1 MRDSTPS
8 DASGGPQRPA
18 SPTGPAGTGPGAPSA
33 MAPPVAPAPPAPPRD
48 RSADPMHTAGAPGA
62 PAPRNRRHRNV
73 GWRSRDVLRT
83 AALVIAMYLV
93 LRLLWFAQALVFT
106 VFLGALFGLA
116 VSGGVD
122 RLHRWRIP
130 RGLAAALIVFGSI
143 GLLGGLGAWM
153 APTLRAQSR
162 ELRVKLPQAVD
173 NIERWVERR
182 QGGVLGALFQAGD
195 ATADATRQ
203 AAGAATGG
211 DAEGETAQA
220 GADTAT
226 AARQP
231 APADTGARAAA
242 DSAPR
247 PADAAEQPRPA
258 ANGEGEASAGGGG
271 LRQRVL
277 DQASGAGRHLFGFF
291 TSTLAAITGFILV
304 MFLAIYI
311 AADPRVYHD
320 GLMHLFPH
328 GARRRAGEV
337 LTAIATVLRKWLVA
351 QLIAM
356 LVIGTVTT
364 IALLVLRVEAALPLG
379 ILAGLLE
386 FIPTVGPLLSA
397 VPAVAM
403 GFVDSP
409 QKALTIA
416 IVYGVIQ
423 LLENHLLIPILMKE
437 GVDIPPAVTIL
448 AQALMAMVFGFL
460 GLLVAV
466 PMTAAAMVAVKM
478 LYVQDVVG
486 DDMKVLD
493 SDDDDDDD

>member
-1 MRDSTPS
+1 MNPAPDAPREPLRPAAPPL
-8 DASGGPQRPA
+8 ASGTAATTPLPPGGGRA
-18 SPTGPAGTGPGAPSA
+18 S
-33 MAPPVAPAPPAPPRD
+33 
-48 RSADPMHTAGAPGA
+48 DPMHTAAPARPAGAPPGGK
-62 PAPRNRRHRNV
+62 RERRHRNV
-73 GWRSRDVLRT
+73 GWRSRDILRT

-93 LRLLWFAQALVFT
+93 LRLLWFAQVLVFT

-122 RLHRWRIP
+122 RLQRWRIP
-130 RGLAAALIVFGSI
+130 RGVGAALVVFGTL

-182 QGGVLGALFQAGD
+182 QGGVLGALFQTGD

-203 AAGAATGG
+203 ATTGAARAATGRPAG
-211 DAEGETAQA
+211 DSAAPVADSGSAGGETGGAAPRAEAGEAGQSGQA
-220 GADTAT
+220 GK
-226 AARQP
+226 
-231 APADTGARAAA
+231 
-242 DSAPR
+242 
-247 PADAAEQPRPA
+247 
-258 ANGEGEASAGGGG
+258 GGG
-271 LRQRVL
+271 LRARVL
-277 DQASGAGRHLFGFF
+277 DQMSGAGRHLFGFF
-291 TSTLAAITGFILV
+291 TSTLAAIAGFILV
-304 MFLAIYI
+304 MFLTIYI

-337 LTAIATVLRKWLVA
+337 LTAMATVLRKWLVA
-351 QLIAM
+351 QLVAM

-364 IALLVLRVEAALPLG
+364 VALLVLRVEAALPLG
-379 ILAGLLE
+379 ILAGLME

-409 QKALTIA
+409 EKALTIA
-416 IVYGVIQ
+416 LVYTGIQ
-423 LLENHLLIPILMKE
+423 FLENHLLIPILMKE

-460 GLLVAV
+460 GLLCAV

-486 DDMKVLD
+486 DDV
-493 SDDDDDDD
+493 SIIEGDDDEDD

>member
-1 MRDSTPS
+1 MGGTPLALS
-8 DASGGPQRPA
+8 ARMSPAPDAPREPQRPA
-18 SPTGPAGTGPGAPSA
+18 
-33 MAPPVAPAPPAPPRD
+33 APPLPPSTDVATPPPDSGNGRAADPMHNAAPPAPP
-48 RSADPMHTAGAPGA
+48 GAPR
-62 PAPRNRRHRNV
+62 PASRERRRRNV
-73 GWRSRDVLRT
+73 GWRSRDILRT

-93 LRLLWFAQALVFT
+93 LRLLWFAQVLVFT

-122 RLHRWRIP
+122 RLQRWRIP
-130 RGLAAALIVFGSI
+130 RGVGAALIVFGSL

-162 ELRVKLPQAVD
+162 ELRVKLPEAVD
-173 NIERWVERR
+173 NIERWVEKR

-203 AAGAATGG
+203 ATTGAARVATGG
-211 DAEGETAQA
+211 SP
-220 GADTAT
+220 
-226 AARQP
+226 RP
-231 APADTGARAAA
+231 DTGAGRQEAQQGAPPAAGQGTA
-242 DSAPR
+242 TTAGAEAPR
-247 PADAAEQPRPA
+247 TGQGGQAR
-258 ANGEGEASAGGGG
+258 EGGS

-277 DQASGAGRHLFGFF
+277 DQMSGASRHLFGFF
-291 TSTLAAITGFILV
+291 TSTLAAVAGFILV
-304 MFLAIYI
+304 MFLTIYI
-311 AADPRVYHD
+311 AADPKVYHD

-337 LTAIATVLRKWLVA
+337 LTAMATVLRKWLVA

-356 LVIGTVTT
+356 LVIGAVTT
-364 IALLVLRVEAALPLG
+364 IALLVLKVEAALPLG
-379 ILAGLLE
+379 ILAGLME

-409 QKALTIA
+409 EKALTIA
-416 IVYGVIQ
+416 LVYMGIQ
-423 LLENHLLIPILMKE
+423 FLENHLLIPILMKE
-437 GVDIPPAVTIL
+437 GIDIPPAVTIL

-466 PMTAAAMVAVKM
+466 PMTAAAMVAIKM

-486 DDMKVLD
+486 DDMKVIE
-493 SDDDDDDD
+493 DDDEEDDD

>member
-1 MRDSTPS
+1 MHN
-8 DASGGPQRPA
+8 A
-18 SPTGPAGTGPGAPSA
+18 
-33 MAPPVAPAPPAPPRD
+33 APPR
-48 RSADPMHTAGAPGA
+48 AGAAAADGCGSGGGSGGGSSSTPG
-62 PAPRNRRHRNV
+62 RSRDRRKRNV
-73 GWRSRDVLRT
+73 GWRSRDILRT

-106 VFLGALFGLA
+106 VFLGVLFGLA

-122 RLHRWRIP
+122 RLHRWRVP
-130 RGLAAALIVFGSI
+130 RGLAAALIVFGTM

-162 ELRVKLPQAVD
+162 ELRVKLPEAID
-173 NIERWVERR
+173 NIERWVEKR
-182 QGGVLGALFQAGD
+182 QGGVLGSFLQAGD

-203 AAGAATGG
+203 AAGAATGRQAPDRAPDRDALPPRAGQDTAARGAG
-211 DAEGETAQA
+211 DTAA
-220 GADTAT
+220 GARAGEQ

-231 APADTGARAAA
+231 AQQAARADSGAA
-242 DSAPR
+242 GGEQG
-247 PADAAEQPRPA
+247 AAR
-258 ANGEGEASAGGGG
+258 GGG
-271 LRQRVL
+271 LRGRVAE
-277 DQASGAGRHLFGFF
+277 QMSGAGRRLFGFF

-304 MFLAIYI
+304 MFLTIYI
-311 AADPRVYHD
+311 AADPKVYHD

-364 IALLVLRVEAALPLG
+364 VALLVLKVEAALPLG

-386 FIPTVGPLLSA
+386 FIPTVGPVLSA

-423 LLENHLLIPILMKE
+423 MMENHLLIPILMKE
-437 GVDIPPAVTIL
+437 GVDIPPAMTIL

-486 DDMKVLD
+486 DDMKVV
-493 SDDDDDDD
+493 DDDDDDEDDDG

>member
-1 MRDSTPS
+1 M
-8 DASGGPQRPA
+8 
-18 SPTGPAGTGPGAPSA
+18 
-33 MAPPVAPAPPAPPRD
+33 
-48 RSADPMHTAGAPGA
+48 
-62 PAPRNRRHRNV
+62 
-73 GWRSRDVLRT
+73 GWRSQDILRT

-93 LRLLWFAQALVFT
+93 LRLLWFAQVLVFT
-106 VFLGALFGLA
+106 IFLGVLFGLA

-122 RLHRWRIP
+122 RLHRWKVP
-130 RGLAAALIVFGSI
+130 RGLAAALIVFGTI

-153 APTLRAQSR
+153 APTLREQSR
-162 ELRVKLPQAVD
+162 ELKTKLPQAVD
-173 NIERWVERR
+173 NIERWVEAR
-182 QGGVLGALFQAGD
+182 QGGVLGSFLQAGD

-211 DAEGETAQA
+211 TAGGTTPA
-220 GADTAT
+220 TGADTAQPQGDT

-231 APADTGARAAA
+231 VPQTAGA
-242 DSAPR
+242 DSGRTGGA
-247 PADAAEQPRPA
+247 Q
-258 ANGEGEASAGGGG
+258 AGGGQGGG
-271 LRQRVL
+271 LRGRVVE
-277 DQASGAGRHLFGFF
+277 QMSGAGRHLFGFF

-304 MFLAIYI
+304 MFLTIYI
-311 AADPRVYHD
+311 AADPKVYHG

-364 IALLVLRVEAALPLG
+364 VALLILKVEAALPLG

-386 FIPTVGPLLSA
+386 FIPTVGPVLSA

-423 LLENHLLIPILMKE
+423 MMENHLLIPILMKE

-486 DDMKVLD
+486 DDMKVLEGD
-493 SDDDDDDD
+493 DGEDEDDDA